1 MRAHHVNFLYI
12 LLEDGKEYFL
22 LDKLPTLWGYFF
34 PYLNWF
40 SNRTI
45 YQLTESQ
52 FWEVRMRKKHW
63 LETLV
68 IPMPVFLAVSVWAG
82 RIRTSESLD
91 AYLNSPRFSFTERLI
106 YWFLTFILA
115 VLFAN
120 LVHFLSSRSLAKKF
134 NFSLYTKEQGKI
146 KLAKLA
152 PWMKKQ
158 FKSVLILNFLIVL
171 FSYLILNWGTIIFLI
186 FHGLMLLISL
196 LLAGDLSYSEN
207 CQYIIERKEEKE
219 WKD

>member
-1 MRAHHVNFLYI
+1 MQAHHVNFRYI

-22 LDKLPTLWGYFF
+22 LDKLPTLCGYFF

-40 SNRTI
+40 SNRTL
-45 YQLTESQ
+45 YRLTESQ
-52 FWEVRMRKKHW
+52 FWEIRMRKKHW

-106 YWFLTFILA
+106 YWFLAFILA
-115 VLFAN
+115 LVFAN
-120 LVHFLSSRSLAKKF
+120 LVHFLSARSLAKKF
-134 NFSLYTKEQGKI
+134 NFSLYTKGQGKI
-146 KLAKLA
+146 KLVKLA

-158 FKSVLILNFLIVL
+158 FRSVLILNFLIFL
-171 FSYLILNWGTIIFLI
+171 FSYLILNWGTLIFLI
-186 FHGLMLLISL
+186 FHGLILLISL

-207 CQYIIERKEEKE
+207 CQYTIER
-219 WKD
+219 

>member
-1 MRAHHVNFLYI
+1 MQAHHVNFRYI

-22 LDKLPTLWGYFF
+22 LDKLPTLLGYLF

-52 FWEVRMRKKHW
+52 FWEIRMRKKHW
-63 LETLV
+63 LETLL
-68 IPMPVFLAVSVWAG
+68 IPAPVFLAVSVWAG

-106 YWFLTFILA
+106 YWFLAFILA
-115 VLFAN
+115 VVFAN
-120 LVHFLSSRSLAKKF
+120 LVHLLSSRSLAKKF
-134 NFSLYTKEQGKI
+134 NFSLYKKEQGKMTI
-146 KLAKLA
+146 AKLA

-158 FKSVLILNFLIVL
+158 FKGVLILNFLISL
-171 FSYLILNWGTIIFLI
+171 FSFFILNWGTLAFLM
-186 FHGLMLLISL
+186 FHGLILLMCT

-207 CQYIIERKEEKE
+207 CQYIIKREEK
-219 WKD
+219 

>member
-1 MRAHHVNFLYI
+1 MRAHHVNFRYI

-52 FWEVRMRKKHW
+52 FWEIRMRKKHW

-106 YWFLTFILA
+106 YWFL
-115 VLFAN
+115 VFAN
-120 LVHFLSSRSLAKKF
+120 LVHFLSSRSLEKKF
-134 NFSLYTKEQGKI
+134 NFSLYTKGQGRI

-158 FKSVLILNFLIVL
+158 FRSVLILNFLIFL
-171 FSYLILNWGTIIFLI
+171 FSYLILNWGTLIFLI

-207 CQYIIERKEEKE
+207 CQYIIEREEKDNIL
-219 WKD
+219 K

>member
-1 MRAHHVNFLYI
+1 MRAHHVNFRYI

-45 YQLTESQ
+45 YRLTESQ
-52 FWEVRMRKKHW
+52 FWEIRMRKKHW

-115 VLFAN
+115 VLFAK
-120 LVHFLSSRSLAKKF
+120 LVHFLSFRSLAKKF

-158 FKSVLILNFLIVL
+158 FRSVLILNFLIFL
-171 FSYLILNWGTIIFLI
+171 FSYLILNCGTIIFLI

-207 CQYIIERKEEKE
+207 CQYIIERKEEK
-219 WKD
+219 